1 MRDSLSMIPLSALA
15 PSKQN
20 VRKTN
25 RSQDIKELAA
35 SIEAHGLIQNLM
47 VVRSSAKRETYEV
60 IAGGRRLAALKLLV
74 RRKRLAKDMLVPCRV
89 VTEKDAATTE
99 LSLAENVFR
108 APLHPADQFEA
119 FSKLQSEGLGSEDIA
134 ARFGITPNIVL
145 QRLKLAA
152 VSPILMAVYRDDG
165 MTLDQLTAFAISD
178 DHANQERV
186 WSDDP
191 RRGRPAQAIR
201 RDLTRA
207 LVGASD
213 RRARFVGVAAY
224 EAAGGTILRDLFQPE
239 EEGYF
244 TDTVLLDGL
253 ASEQLAAAAGA
264 VAAEG
269 WQWIEVQPE
278 LNYEYLARFGRVPPT
293 TEERS
298 VEDRKLIGDRVT
310 QYDEMV
316 SNLEDDAPQEEQDR
330 LDALDAEI
338 QSLSE
343 PCEQWDEEAKTR
355 GGAYVAIGYEGDLVV
370 IRGLL
375 KAEENG
381 PERIKKPKLKGN
393 GIDSIPDA
401 VRESLSAHRTVALR
415 VELGRNPQ
423 VALLALLHTLVLR
436 VFYGTHHTACVD
448 MRPAMFQLGPL
459 NEELGESPA
468 VKAFAE
474 DRLAIS
480 GDLPEIGELW
490 TWLSARDI
498 DANLVLLAHCTASTV
513 NAVWGRTGNGQEDRL
528 AEADMLATAVRL
540 DMASWWQ
547 PTRLAY
553 LDRVTKDGILHA
565 VTEGVSQAA
574 AENISALKKGPMAG
588 RAEELLKETGWL
600 PEPLRAKQPN
610 EAATV

>member
-1 MRDSLSMIPLSALA
+1 MRDSLSMIPLSALK

-25 RSQDIKELAA
+25 RTQDIKELAA

-47 VVRSSAKRETYEV
+47 VVRSSAKQGTYEV

-74 RRKRLAKDMLVPCRV
+74 RRKRLAKDMMVPCRV
-89 VTEKDAATTE
+89 VTEEDAAVTE

-108 APLHPADQFEA
+108 APIHPADQFEA
-119 FSKLQSEGLGSEDIA
+119 FSKLQSEGLGPEDIA

-152 VSPILMAVYRDDG
+152 VSPRLMAAYRDDG
-165 MTLDQLTAFAISD
+165 MTLDQLMAFAISD

-191 RRGRPAQAIR
+191 RRERPAQAIR

-213 RRARFVGVAAY
+213 RRALFVGVAAY

-244 TDTVLLDGL
+244 TDTVLLDKL
-253 ASEQLAAAAGA
+253 ASEQLAAAASA

-298 VEDRKLIGDRVT
+298 EEDRKRLGDLVT

-343 PCEQWDEEAKTR
+343 PQEQWDEEAKAR
-355 GGAYVAIGYEGDLVV
+355 GGAYVAIGYDGDLVV

-381 PERIKKPKLKGN
+381 TKRIKKPKPKGN
-393 GIDSIPDA
+393 GTGSIPDA

-436 VFYGTHHTACVD
+436 IFYDAHRPACVD
-448 MRPAMFQLGPL
+448 MRPAIFQPGPL

-480 GDLPEIGELW
+480 GDLPEVGELW
-490 TWLSARDI
+490 TWLSSRDF
-498 DANLVLLAHCTASTV
+498 DANLSLLAHCTASTV

-528 AEADMLATAVRL
+528 AEADVLAAAVGL
-540 DMASWWQ
+540 DMTSWWQ

-553 LDRVTKDGILHA
+553 LDRVTKDGILNA
-565 VTEGVSQAA
+565 VTEGVSQSA
-574 AENISALKKGPMAG
+574 AENISSLKKGPMAG

-600 PEPLRAKQPN
+600 PKPLRAKQPDK
-610 EAATV
+610 AVTV